1 MTIPIAARPVS
12 MRHLI
17 TLTDDRGI
25 FEHARFAQPRYGH
38 GYCTDDNARLLI
50 VTARDEGRT
59 FASRSL
65 AQIAL
70 QFLLD
75 AQHEDGTIRNRM
87 SIERIWLDEAC
98 THDCWGRSVWAFGVS
113 ASRNHHNTLRQKSLE
128 GFERAAQARSVS
140 LRSMCFAALGAA
152 AVSSAQPHSPA
163 ALGLLRDVAA
173 MLRELRGET
182 AWTWPE
188 ARLTYANAVVPDAMM
203 AAGNAIGDRQL
214 VDRGLDLLQW
224 LVAHESLND
233 HLSVTPVGGRGPG
246 DPKPAFDQQP
256 IEVSTIADAVVR
268 AYHLTGD
275 AKWRV
280 VLDRAVHWF
289 LGHNDVGASMID
301 PVTDGGFDALT
312 PTGVNENQGAE
323 STLAMISTM
332 QYAATNGRN
341 GG

>member
-1 MTIPIAARPVS
+1 

-50 VTARDEGRT
+50 VTTRDEGRT

-75 AQHEDGTIRNRM
+75 AQQEDGSIRNRM

-98 THDCWGRSVWAFGVS
+98 THDCWGRSVWAFGT
-113 ASRNHHNTLRQKSLE
+113 AATQNHHNTLRQKALE
-128 GFERAAQARSVS
+128 GFTRAVQVRSTS
-140 LRSMCFAALGAA
+140 LRSMCFASLGAA
-152 AVSSAQPHSPA
+152 AV
-163 ALGLLRDVAA
+163 LGLDPHNSTALRFLSDAGS
-173 MLRELRGET
+173 MLEQLHGSPD
-182 AWTWPE
+182 WMWPE
-188 ARLTYANAVVPDAMM
+188 PRLTYANALIPDAMM
-203 AAGNAIGDRQL
+203 AVGNALGDRHL
-214 VDRGLDLLQW
+214 LDRGLDLLQW
-224 LVAHESLND
+224 LVGHESRND

-256 IEVSTIADAVVR
+256 IEVSTIADAAVR

-280 VLDRAVHWF
+280 VLDRAIHWF

-301 PVTDGGFDALT
+301 PVTDGGYDALT
-312 PTGVNENQGAE
+312 ATGVNENQGAE
-323 STLAMISTM
+323 STLAMISTL
-332 QYAATNGRN
+332 QYAATNGRS

>member
-25 FEHARFAQPRYGH
+25 FEHARFTQPRYGH

-50 VTARDEGRT
+50 VTTRDEGRT

-75 AQHEDGTIRNRM
+75 AQFEDGSIRNRM
-87 SIERIWLDEAC
+87 SIERIWLDEPC
-98 THDCWGRSVWAFGVS
+98 THDCWGRSVWAFGT
-113 ASRNHHNTLRQKSLE
+113 AATQNHHNTLRQKSLE
-128 GFERAAQARSVS
+128 GFERAMQTRSVS
-140 LRSMCFAALGAA
+140 LRSTCFASLGAA
-152 AVSSAQPHSPA
+152 AVVGLMPRNESALAFLHDAHGMLSGLHGQP
-163 ALGLLRDVAA
+163 DW
-173 MLRELRGET
+173 M
-182 AWTWPE
+182 WPE
-188 ARLTYANAVVPDAMM
+188 RRLTYANAVIPDAMM
-203 AAGNAIGDRQL
+203 AVGNALGDRHL
-214 VDRGLDLLQW
+214 LDRGLDLLQW
-224 LVAHESLND
+224 LVNHEMRDD

-268 AYHLTGD
+268 AYHLTGET
-275 AKWRV
+275 KWRV

-289 LGHNDVGASMID
+289 LGHNDVGVSLID
-301 PVTDGGFDALT
+301 PVTDGGYDALT
-312 PTGVNENQGAE
+312 SIGVNENEGAE
-323 STLAMISTM
+323 STLAMISTL
-332 QYAATNGRN
+332 QYASMNGRN

>member
-50 VTARDEGRT
+50 VTTRDEGRT

-75 AQHEDGTIRNRM
+75 AQQEDGSIRNRM

-98 THDCWGRSVWAFGVS
+98 THDCWGRSVWAFGT
-113 ASRNHHNTLRQKSLE
+113 AATQNHHNTLRQKALE
-128 GFERAAQARSVS
+128 GFTRAVQVQSTSMRP
-140 LRSMCFAALGAA
+140 MCFASLGAA
-152 AVSSAQPHSPA
+152 SV
-163 ALGLLRDVAA
+163 LGLDPHNSTALRFLSDAGS
-173 MLRELRGET
+173 MLEQLHGSPD
-182 AWTWPE
+182 WMWPE
-188 ARLTYANAVVPDAMM
+188 PRLTYANALIPDAMM
-203 AAGNAIGDRQL
+203 AVGNALGDRHL
-214 VDRGLDLLQW
+214 LDRGLDLLQW
-224 LVAHESLND
+224 LVSHESRND

-256 IEVSTIADAVVR
+256 IEVSTIADAAVR

-280 VLDRAVHWF
+280 VLDRAIHWF
-289 LGHNDVGASMID
+289 LGHNDVGVSMID
-301 PVTDGGFDALT
+301 PVTDGGYDALT
-312 PTGVNENQGAE
+312 ATGVNENQGAE
-323 STLAMISTM
+323 STLAMISTL
-332 QYAATNGRN
+332 QYAATNGRS

>member
-1 MTIPIAARPVS
+1 MTIPIASRPVS

-25 FEHARFAQPRYGH
+25 FEHASFAEPRYGH

-75 AQHEDGTIRNRM
+75 AQQEDGSIRNRM
-87 SIERIWLDEAC
+87 GISRIWLDDAC
-98 THDCWGRSVWAFGVS
+98 THDCWGRSVWAFGT
-113 ASRNHHNTLRQKSLE
+113 AATRNHHNTMRQKALE
-128 GFERAAQARSVS
+128 GFTRAVQVRSAS
-140 LRSMCFAALGAA
+140 LRSMCFASLGAA
-152 AVSSAQPHSPA
+152 AVLGTDPHNSPA
-163 ALGLLRDVAA
+163 LRLLSDAGS
-173 MLRELRGET
+173 MLEQLHGSPD
-182 AWTWPE
+182 WMWPE
-188 ARLTYANAVVPDAMM
+188 PRLSYANALIPDAMV
-203 AAGNAIGDRQL
+203 AVGSALGDRHL
-214 VDRGLDLLQW
+214 LDRGLDLLQW
-224 LVAHESLND
+224 LVSHESHND

-280 VLDRAVHWF
+280 MLDRAVHWF
-289 LGHNDVGASMID
+289 LGHNDVGVSMID
-301 PVTDGGFDALT
+301 PVTDGGYDALT
-312 PTGVNENQGAE
+312 ATGVNENQGAE
-323 STLAMISTM
+323 STLAMISTL
-332 QYAATNGRN
+332 QYAATNGHH

>member
-50 VTARDEGRT
+50 VTTRDEGRT

-75 AQHEDGTIRNRM
+75 AQHEDGSIRNRM

-98 THDCWGRSVWAFGVS
+98 THDCWGRSVWAFGT
-113 ASRNHHNTLRQKSLE
+113 AATQNHHNTLRQKSLE
-128 GFERAAQARSVS
+128 GFMRAVQMRSTS
-140 LRSMCFAALGAA
+140 LRSTCFASLGAA
-152 AVSSAQPHSPA
+152 AV
-163 ALGLLRDVAA
+163 LGLDPHNSAA
-173 MLRELRGET
+173 QGLLSDTGPMLEALHGGPD
-182 AWTWPE
+182 WMWPE
-188 ARLTYANAVVPDAMM
+188 SRLTYANAVVPDAMM
-203 AAGNAIGDRQL
+203 AVGNATGDRRL
-214 VDRGLDLLQW
+214 LDRGLELLKW
-224 LVAHESLND
+224 LVRHESRDD

-256 IEVSTIADAVVR
+256 IEVSSIADAVVR
-268 AYHLTGD
+268 AYRLTGD
-275 AKWRV
+275 TEWRV

-301 PVTDGGFDALT
+301 PVTDGGYDALT
-312 PTGVNENQGAE
+312 TTGVNENQGAE

>member
-1 MTIPIAARPVS
+1 MSIPIAARPVS

-50 VTARDEGRT
+50 VTTRDEGRT

-75 AQHEDGTIRNRM
+75 AQHEDGSIRNRM

-98 THDCWGRSVWAFGVS
+98 THDCWGRSVWAFGT
-113 ASRNHHNTLRQKSLE
+113 AATQNHHNTLRQKSLE
-128 GFERAAQARSVS
+128 GFARAVQVRSPS
-140 LRSMCFAALGAA
+140 LRSTCFASLGAA
-152 AVSSAQPHSPA
+152 AV
-163 ALGLLRDVAA
+163 LGLDPHHTTALRFLSDAGS
-173 MLRELRGET
+173 MLESLHGT
-182 AWTWPE
+182 ADWMWPE
-188 ARLTYANAVVPDAMM
+188 PRLTYANAVIPDAMM
-203 AAGNAIGDRQL
+203 AVGNALGDRPL

-224 LVAHESLND
+224 LVGHESRND

-301 PVTDGGFDALT
+301 PVTDGGYDALT
-312 PTGVNENQGAE
+312 AAGVNENQGAE
-323 STLAMISTM
+323 STLAMISTL

>member
-50 VTARDEGRT
+50 VTTRDEGRT

-75 AQHEDGTIRNRM
+75 AQQEDGSIRNRM

-98 THDCWGRSVWAFGVS
+98 THDCWGRSVWAFGT
-113 ASRNHHNTLRQKSLE
+113 AATQNHHNTLRQKALE
-128 GFERAAQARSVS
+128 GFSRAVQVRSVS
-140 LRSMCFAALGAA
+140 LRSMCFASLGAA
-152 AVSSAQPHSPA
+152 AVLGADTHNST
-163 ALGLLRDVAA
+163 ALRFLSDAGS
-173 MLRELRGET
+173 MLEQLHGGPD
-182 AWTWPE
+182 WMWPE
-188 ARLTYANAVVPDAMM
+188 PRLTYANALIPDAMM
-203 AAGNAIGDRQL
+203 AVGNALGDRHL
-214 VDRGLDLLQW
+214 LNRGLDLLQW
-224 LVAHESLND
+224 LVGHETRND

-256 IEVSTIADAVVR
+256 IEVSTIADAAVR

-280 VLDRAVHWF
+280 VLDRAIHWF

-301 PVTDGGFDALT
+301 PVTDGGYDALT

-323 STLAMISTM
+323 STLAMISTL